1 MPRQYS
7 DTLSFISSNSDHLT
21 LQWHRNSHHA
31 FVLLLVKFMD
41 THGFY
46 VTDSAWEH
54 PAEPKHGGRKVDTDN
69 LVLLR
74 NGMKENN
81 DLLGDTAVVSLFR

>member
-1 MPRQYS
+1 
-7 DTLSFISSNSDHLT
+7 
-21 LQWHRNSHHA
+21 
-31 FVLLLVKFMD
+31 MD

-81 DLLGDTAVVSLFR
+81 DLLGDTPVVSLFR